1 MNEIDTGQEAKEDAG
16 DYVYDI
22 YYRDELPPDWT
33 PPARPAEPAARPPA
47 VSARSQ
53 ARAPPVVGRAKGSSD
68 THSPVPLRAPRR
80 STTSAPGF
88 EHLAPE
94 EDDDFL
100 FDEWE
105 TGASF
110 TPIFSRHTQGAVPA
124 HAEEL
129 VEEEITPAPA
139 LEDDEDSNEEDFY
152 RNDYPD
158 QDEWGSEEDD

>member
-1 MNEIDTGQEAKEDAG
+1 M
-16 DYVYDI
+16 
-22 YYRDELPPDWT
+22 
-33 PPARPAEPAARPPA
+33 
-47 VSARSQ
+47 
-53 ARAPPVVGRAKGSSD
+53 
-68 THSPVPLRAPRR
+68 PLRAPRR

-158 QDEWGSEEDD
+158 QDEWGSEEDE